1 MCEIKVNFQ
10 GSPAKAGAE
19 KPKVAPKPRGGAP
32 PPPPPSA
39 PAGGPPP
46 PPPGGVPAPKQDDG
60 IDTSALFASINQGSQ
75 ITAGECLTSSKSLF
89 RSKTR
94 FQILSQKFIHFW
106 VIFRLQPRFLEV
118 LTAETVKTLTRY
130 I

>member
-1 MCEIKVNFQ
+1 MTFLKCDLFVWLIIDVSKRELCEINLNFQ

-75 ITAGECLTSSKSLF
+75 ITAGECLT
-89 RSKTR
+89 
-94 FQILSQKFIHFW
+94 W
-106 VIFRLQPRFLEV
+106 
-118 LTAETVKTLTRY
+118 
-130 I
+130 